1 MAGTEPT
8 TRGADGD
15 RADPLSRAAAEAA
28 DAADPLAAYRD
39 RFVHGDDRIYL
50 DGNSLGR
57 LPVATRERLAALT
70 ADWGERLVSGWPEW
84 IDAPTRAGDLLAGLI
99 GAAPGEVV
107 ACDSTTVN
115 LFKLVGA
122 ALDARGGGAV
132 VTDRG
137 NFPTDRYVLEGI
149 AAQRGLDLRLFD
161 GEPDPA
167 RLRCAPGDV
176 VVLSQVAYRTGAL
189 ADLPALQAAARER
202 GATLIWDL
210 SHSAGAVPVDLGAA
224 GAELAVGCTYKY
236 LNAGP
241 GAPAYLYVATGL
253 QAQLRSPIWGWFGQR
268 EQFAM
273 ERPYD
278 PEPSIRRFLAGTPP
292 ILGLAAVE
300 EGARL
305 TAQAGIGALHA
316 KAIDLTELIVAL
328 HDAWLA
334 PLGFAL
340 ASPRDP
346 ARGGSHVSLRHAD
359 TWRITRALVER
370 ADVIPD
376 FRGPDSVRLGVAP
389 LYTRHADVWDA
400 MDRLRGLVERGEHTS
415 VDSRPGRVT

>member
-1 MAGTEPT
+1 M
-8 TRGADGD
+8 
-15 RADPLSRAAAEAA
+15 DPLSRTAAEAA
-28 DAADPLAAYRD
+28 DAADPLAGFRA
-39 RFVHGDDRIYL
+39 RFVDDAPDRIYL

-57 LPVATRERLAALT
+57 LPLATRDRLAALT
-70 ADWGERLVSGWPEW
+70 AEWGDRLVGGWSEW
-84 IDAPTRAGDLLAGLI
+84 IDAPARSGDAIADVI

-107 ACDSTTVN
+107 VCDSTTVN

-122 ALDARGGGAV
+122 VLDAGRGPGEVAL

-149 AAQRGLDLRLFD
+149 AAQRGLELRLFD
-161 GEPDPA
+161 GEPDAATLP
-167 RLRCAPGDV
+167 CGPGDV
-176 VVLSQVAYRTGAL
+176 VVLSHVAYRSGAL
-189 ADLPALQAAARER
+189 ADLGGLEAAARGR

-210 SHSAGAVPVDLGAA
+210 SHSAGAVPVGLGDA

-241 GAPAYLYVATGL
+241 GAPAYLYVASAL

-268 EQFAM
+268 DQFAM

-278 PEPSIRRFLAGTPP
+278 PEPSIARFLAGTPS

-305 TAQAGIGALHA
+305 TAEAGVAALYA
-316 KAIDLTELIVAL
+316 KAMALTERLIAL

-340 ASPRDP
+340 DSPRDP
-346 ARGGSHVSLRHAD
+346 ARRGSHVALRHPDA
-359 TWRITRALVER
+359 WPITRALVER
-370 ADVIPD
+370 AGVIPD
-376 FRGPDSVRLGVAP
+376 FRGPDSVRLGIAP
-389 LYTRHADVWDA
+389 LYTRHVDVWDA
-400 MDRLRGLVERGEHTS
+400 IDRLRHLVVRAEHLAF
-415 VDSRPGRVT
+415 DAAPGRVT